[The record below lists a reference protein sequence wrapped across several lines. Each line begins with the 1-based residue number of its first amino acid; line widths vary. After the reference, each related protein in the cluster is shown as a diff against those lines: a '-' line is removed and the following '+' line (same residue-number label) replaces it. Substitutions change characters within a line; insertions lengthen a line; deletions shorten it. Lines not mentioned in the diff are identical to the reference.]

1 MDGGLKRA
9 PSVEVLIW
17 NRSAPLPETPNSPC
31 WQSITLTIAED
42 DILRSHTHM
51 AGMSVGLRF
60 AFRVAL
66 PLFVS
71 LFFPYEFY
79 FFLQLVAKR
88 LQTSRFLCSWPTG
101 RMCVNAPQHN
111 MSITSIRIVGDWVS
125 ALWCWWPPTPKI
137 TIIGSPLTVANWLC
151 NLADLF

>member
-17 NRSAPLPETPNSPC
+17 NRSVPHPETPNSPC
-31 WQSITLTIAED
+31 RQSLTIAED
-42 DILRSHTHM
+42 DILSSHTHM

-71 LFFPYEFY
+71 LFFPHMNSSFFY
-79 FFLQLVAKR
+79 NLLPSACKR
-88 LQTSRFLCSWPTG
+88 HAFCALGQQG
-101 RMCVNAPQHN
+101 VCVLTCL
-111 MSITSIRIVGDWVS
+111 SII
-125 ALWCWWPPTPKI
+125 
-137 TIIGSPLTVANWLC
+137 
-151 NLADLF
+151 